1 MTMQPS
7 AEPDYSLISND
18 DLYLFGEGTHQ
29 RLYRHL
35 GAHPVSAGMPGAVG
49 IAAQDGTYFAVWAPN
64 AQSISVIGDWNGWE
78 RGRHSLKRRDTT
90 GGFSGVWE
98 GLVPGA
104 FAGALY
110 KLAVTSASG
119 DTVEKSDPFAMQ
131 AEVSPGTASRIWQP
145 EHAWRDGEWQKARR
159 NAARATGPI
168 SIYEVHLG
176 SWRRHDG
183 RFLGYRELGAALADH
198 VVRLGFT
205 HVEMMPVMEHP
216 FYGSWGYQVTGFF
229 SPTSRYGS
237 ADDLMAMIDHLHC
250 RGIGVILDWVPAHF
264 PTDAHGLGVFDGT
277 HLFEHADPRRGFH
290 PDWTSFI
297 FNYGRTEVRSFLL
310 SSAMYWIDQFHAD
323 GLRVDGVASML
334 HRDYSRKPGEW
345 VPDVD
350 GSNKDREAES
360 FLQQL
365 NVAVRET
372 YPDILMMAEESTA
385 WPGVTRA
392 PEVGGLGFSYKW
404 DMGWMNDTLAYLR
417 EDPLHRKFHHG
428 KITFRNMYANS
439 ERFLLPLSHDEVVYG
454 KGSLLTKC
462 NGDRWQQLATLRALF
477 AYQWTT
483 PGKKLLFMGGELA
496 APSEWNHEGELD
508 WSLLERPEHAGIHR
522 WVSDLNT
529 AYRSHPALHRRD
541 HADQGFQWLVVDDA
555 DRSVFAYVRYGD
567 ERDPPAIV
575 ILNFTPVVRE
585 KYRVGTPRAGRWME
599 LLNSDS
605 ASYGG
610 SNVGNLGSLDAEDI
624 VAGGCAWSLELT
636 LPPLAALVLIAT
648 EGGSST

>member
-1 MTMQPS
+1 MTLPRS
-7 AEPDYSLISND
+7 PAEPDYSLISGD

-35 GAHPVSAGMPGAVG
+35 GAHPVRAGSPGAIGV
-49 IAAQDGTYFAVWAPN
+49 AARDGTYFAVWAPN
-64 AQSISVIGDWNGWE
+64 AAAVSVIGDWNGWA
-78 RGRHSLKRRDTT
+78 RGAQPLTPRAT
-90 GGFSGVWE
+90 SGIWE
-98 GLVPGA
+98 ALVPGVS
-104 FAGALY
+104 AGALY
-110 KLAVTSASG
+110 KISIADAAGNVVDKA
-119 DTVEKSDPFAMQ
+119 DPFAQQ
-131 AEVSPGTASRIWQP
+131 AEVPPATASRVW
-145 EHAWRDGEWQKARR
+145 ESGHGWRDGEWQKTRR
-159 NAARATGPI
+159 MAARATGPI

-183 RFLGYRELGAALADH
+183 QFLGYRELGVALGDH
-198 VVRLGFT
+198 ASRLGFT
-205 HVEMMPVMEHP
+205 HVELMPVMEHP
-216 FYGSWGYQVTGFF
+216 YYGSWGYQVTGFF
-229 SPTSRYGS
+229 SPTSRYGT
-237 ADDLMAMIDHLHC
+237 ADDLMAMIDHLHG

-264 PTDAHGLGVFDGT
+264 PTDLHGLGLFDGT

-290 PDWTSFI
+290 PDWTSYI
-297 FNYGRTEVRSFLL
+297 FNYARNEVRSFLL
-310 SSAMYWIDQFHAD
+310 SSAMYWLDHFHAD

-345 VPDVD
+345 IPDHD
-350 GSNKDREAES
+350 GSNRDREAET

-372 YPDILMMAEESTA
+372 YPDVLMIAEESTA

-417 EDPLHRKFHHG
+417 EDPLHRKYHHD
-428 KITFRNMYANS
+428 KLTFRNMYASS
-439 ERFLLPLSHDEVVYG
+439 ERFLLPLSHDEVVHG

-462 NGDRWQQLATLRALF
+462 PGDRWQQLATLRALY

-496 APSEWNHEGELD
+496 VPTEWSHEAELD
-508 WSLLERPEHAGIHR
+508 WRLAEQPAHAGIAR
-522 WVSDLNT
+522 WISDLNT

-585 KYRVGTPRAGRWME
+585 AYRVGTPRGGRWME

-610 SNVGNLGSLDAEDI
+610 SNVGNLGSLDAEEV
-624 VAGGCAWSLELT
+624 VAGGCAWSLVLT

-648 EGGSST
+648 DGSS